1 MIEEYNNLVE
11 KEDRLLLQNQSELL
25 PIDFDSIKVINI
37 RWIILCKKIKRVLA
51 KEGAVNENNTNI
63 KYFFIW

>member
-1 MIEEYNNLVE
+1 MNEVKRMIEEYNNLVE

-37 RWIILCKKIKRVLA
+37 SCIILCKKIKRVLA
-51 KEGAVNENNTNI
+51 KRRGC
-63 KYFFIW
+63 K

>member
-1 MIEEYNNLVE
+1 MNDVKRMIEEDNNLVE

-51 KEGAVNENNTNI
+51 KRRGC
-63 KYFFIW
+63 K

>member
-1 MIEEYNNLVE
+1 MNEVKRMIEEYNNLVE

-37 RWIILCKKIKRVLA
+37 RLIILCKKIKRVLA
-51 KEGAVNENNTNI
+51 KRRGC
-63 KYFFIW
+63 K

>member
-37 RWIILCKKIKRVLA
+37 RWIILCKNKGVLA